1 MNLET
6 VEQIVALISDYP
18 VSEVTLEQDGQRIHV
33 RRSALPT
40 SPPFVPIQTA
50 LSDSRNS
57 APSEI
62 PIHSETAPTADDAQS
77 RQESLVLLT
86 APMVGVFHHSGQP
99 IRYGGSISAGQIVGS
114 IESMKLMN
122 DVLADRGGQ
131 VIEVLIEDGTP
142 VEYGQ
147 PLFRL
152 TGA

>member
-6 VEQIVALISDYP
+6 VEQIVALISEYP

-33 RRSALPT
+33 RRSALPPET
-40 SPPFVPIQTA
+40 LLSAQSVP
-50 LSDSRNS
+50 SVSS
-57 APSEI
+57 
-62 PIHSETAPTADDAQS
+62 DDAGQDGPADPETLPLS
-77 RQESLVLLT
+77 EDALPREERLILLT
-86 APMVGVFHHSGQP
+86 APMVGVFHHPAQP
-99 IRYGGSISAGQIVGS
+99 IRYGGLIVSGQVVGS

-122 DVLADRGGQ
+122 DVVADQGGQ

-152 TGA
+152 SEG

>member
-6 VEQIVALISDYP
+6 VEHIVALISEYP

-33 RRSALPT
+33 RRSAASPLPVPPPPSALHAPADNAPAEGPADDEALPT
-40 SPPFVPIQTA
+40 
-50 LSDSRNS
+50 D
-57 APSEI
+57 EI
-62 PIHSETAPTADDAQS
+62 PQREERLI
-77 RQESLVLLT
+77 LLT
-86 APMVGVFHHSGQP
+86 APMVGVFHHPPQP
-99 IRYGGSISAGQIVGS
+99 VRYGGVIAPGQTVGS

-122 DVLADRGGQ
+122 DVLANQGGQ

-152 TGA
+152 AEA

>member
-6 VEQIVALISDYP
+6 VERIVALISEYP

-33 RRSALPT
+33 RRSALPPAPHLSAQPVPSIASEAAGNDESVNGEPLAT
-40 SPPFVPIQTA
+40 EEFVPKEERLI
-50 LSDSRNS
+50 
-57 APSEI
+57 
-62 PIHSETAPTADDAQS
+62 
-77 RQESLVLLT
+77 LLT
-86 APMVGVFHHSGQP
+86 APMVGVFHHPAQP
-99 IRYGGSISAGQIVGS
+99 IRYGGVIAPGQVVGS

-122 DVLADRGGQ
+122 DVLADQGGQ

-152 TGA
+152 SES